1 MASPALSLLLH
12 PHHHLHRH
20 SFGVSTSL
28 LLTSPASISVPRSR
42 SRRTPTSPLTK
53 KGTRRRASPAVAQVD
68 VLRVISTAWRVGK
81 EGIEAGIKF
90 VPDSVPRPV
99 ARVGVGGLALMVTL
113 FVLKSFIST
122 AFFVLAMMGFIYFVF
137 LAVNKGDGSSG
148 GGGGGGE
155 QSTDDA
161 LEEARRIMEKYK

>member
-1 MASPALSLLLH
+1 AQ
-12 PHHHLHRH
+12 
-20 SFGVSTSL
+20 
-28 LLTSPASISVPRSR
+28 LTCNFFDA
-42 SRRTPTSPLTK
+42 
-53 KGTRRRASPAVAQVD
+53 
-68 VLRVISTAWRVGK
+68 VISTAWRVGK

-148 GGGGGGE
+148 GGTGGGGGGGGGE